1 MKKIVN
7 KICEYP
13 KRVLVISCILL
24 VISFIAMSLTRIN
37 YDILV
42 YLPKDIETIKGQD
55 ILTDDF
61 DMGAYSIAVTT
72 NMNSKDIL
80 KFEND
85 ISNVKGVN
93 KVVSIYD
100 VIGSNIPLEMLPSDI
115 TKYLNN
121 DNTDILFITFNGSTS
136 SNETLDAVSEIRKI
150 TNNKLK
156 LGGMSSMVLDTMNL
170 SNKEIAIYI
179 VIAVVLCILILE
191 LSLDSYLAPVL
202 LLANIGFAIVFNLGT
217 NLFMGQI
224 SYITKALVAVLQL
237 GVTTDFSIFLYHS
250 YESKKK
256 NMDKKDAMKEAINET
271 FSSVMGSSLTTV
283 AGFLVL
289 CTMSLTL
296 GKDLGIVMAK
306 GVILGVVCVLT
317 LFPSMLLVFDKQIEK
332 TSHKSINLDFSPL
345 NRFIVKNHVLLF
357 IIFLVLLVPA
367 YLGYKNIDVYY
378 KMDRSLPE
386 TLESISTNTLLKDK
400 FNIVS
405 PEIILVSNDTNE
417 NTIDSMVNEIK
428 NVDGV
433 DFALSFSDISK
444 LGISED
450 MLSDKML
457 KVFKSDNY
465 QMVLVNSLYE
475 VASDEINEQI
485 GEINAIVK
493 KYDDKAIVAG
503 EGPLMKDLIT
513 ISDTDFNNVNASS
526 IICIFIILF
535 IVLKNYSLPFLLI
548 CTIEAAIII
557 NMSFSYFGGVTL
569 PFIAPIVLG
578 TIQLGATIDYAILLT
593 TTYIGKRK
601 NGISSKDAMIQTLN
615 YNGKSILVSGL
626 CFFAATFGVGVYSD
640 IDMVGSLCTLIS
652 RGAVISMIVV
662 IFVLPSIL
670 IIFDK
675 LIMKTEIRK
684 DKIMKKIN
692 GLFAVAVMALLL
704 NPINTMALTKDEM
717 VFGKIDNSGEIKSMF
732 INEHLI
738 NNDKKDS
745 LDDYSELKDILNIN
759 GDETYSIDGNKLT
772 WKANGNDI
780 YYQGK
785 TDKEL
790 PISVS
795 ASYSLDGNDM
805 NVSDM
810 LGKSGHVVI
819 KLKYTNSDK
828 HVSKING
835 KKETLYTPFVVTY
848 GTIISSKENTNIKV
862 SSGKIIS
869 NGSKN
874 IVTAIALPGLYES
887 LGYSSLKDMNTI
899 TIEYDTTSFELGT
912 SYSVITPKIVDS
924 SDLKVFDK
932 LDKLYDSSKELS
944 DNMNKIDDSTKLLR
958 DGSST
963 LKNSLEM
970 SINKLSN
977 DKSSALTDEQ
987 ISKIAS
993 QANASV
999 MGSLT
1004 DEYKKNIQDSTF
1016 AIVEKSLEAEDSEA
1030 TSYVTNLVSESFKEF
1045 LIQSGKMEDYI
1056 ACERAKATLE
1066 DVTTNESCIKIASD
1080 KSISAAL
1087 NALSKSNNETA
1098 SYVKNRTARKVSD
1111 AVSVSVLENTA
1122 NSVSTSVASSV
1133 ASLVGNGVKEESVK
1147 SITFSLNTLYNG
1159 VSQID
1164 SGINELSDGVS
1175 KFNDEG
1181 IQKLNKLI
1189 NGEVKES
1196 STKIKELVKLGE
1208 KYQTFAGNSDNQDS
1222 ETKFVL
1228 VMDGQKLEKEVKVN
1242 DSSKTE
1248 TTFIQ
1253 RIKNLF
1259 K

>member
-13 KRVLVISCILL
+13 KKVLVISCILL
-24 VISFIAMSLTRIN
+24 VFSFIAMSLTRIN

-80 KFEND
+80 KLEND

-115 TKYLNN
+115 TKYLNK
-121 DNTDILFITFNGSTS
+121 DNTDILFITFKGSTS

-150 TNNKLK
+150 TDNKLK

-179 VIAVVLCILILE
+179 VIAVLLCTLILE

-202 LLANIGFAIVFNLGT
+202 LLGNIGCAIVFNLGT

-306 GVILGVVCVLT
+306 GVILGVICVLT

-332 TSHKSINLDFSPL
+332 TSHRSINLDFSHL

-357 IIFLVLLVPA
+357 VIFLILLVPA

-378 KMDRSLPE
+378 KMDKSLPA

-405 PEIILVSNDTNE
+405 PEIILVSNDTKE
-417 NTIDSMVNEIK
+417 NIIDSMVNEIK

-433 DFALSFSDISK
+433 DFVLSFSDISK

-465 QMVLVNSLYE
+465 QMILVNSLYE

-485 GEINAIVK
+485 GEINTIVK
-493 KYDDKAIVAG
+493 KYDNKAIVAG

-513 ISDTDFNNVNASS
+513 ISDTDFNNVNVSS

-548 CTIEAAIII
+548 CAIEAAIII

-593 TTYIGKRK
+593 TTYICKRK
-601 NGISSKDAMIQTLN
+601 SGISSKDAMIQTLN

-652 RGAVISMIVV
+652 RGAVISMMVV

-692 GLFAVAVMALLL
+692 GLFAVAVIALIL

-745 LDDYSELKDILNIN
+745 LYDYSELKDILNIN

-795 ASYSLDGNDM
+795 VSYCLDGNDM
-805 NVSDM
+805 NVSD
-810 LGKSGHVVI
+810 
-819 KLKYTNSDK
+819 
-828 HVSKING
+828 
-835 KKETLYTPFVVTY
+835 
-848 GTIISSKENTNIKV
+848 
-862 SSGKIIS
+862 
-869 NGSKN
+869 
-874 IVTAIALPGLYES
+874 AW
-887 LGYSSLKDMNTI
+887 
-899 TIEYDTTSFELGT
+899 
-912 SYSVITPKIVDS
+912 
-924 SDLKVFDK
+924 
-932 LDKLYDSSKELS
+932 
-944 DNMNKIDDSTKLLR
+944 
-958 DGSST
+958 
-963 LKNSLEM
+963 
-970 SINKLSN
+970 
-977 DKSSALTDEQ
+977 
-987 ISKIAS
+987 
-993 QANASV
+993 
-999 MGSLT
+999 
-1004 DEYKKNIQDSTF
+1004 
-1016 AIVEKSLEAEDSEA
+1016 
-1030 TSYVTNLVSESFKEF
+1030 
-1045 LIQSGKMEDYI
+1045 
-1056 ACERAKATLE
+1056 
-1066 DVTTNESCIKIASD
+1066 
-1080 KSISAAL
+1080 
-1087 NALSKSNNETA
+1087 
-1098 SYVKNRTARKVSD
+1098 
-1111 AVSVSVLENTA
+1111 
-1122 NSVSTSVASSV
+1122 
-1133 ASLVGNGVKEESVK
+1133 
-1147 SITFSLNTLYNG
+1147 
-1159 VSQID
+1159 
-1164 SGINELSDGVS
+1164 
-1175 KFNDEG
+1175 
-1181 IQKLNKLI
+1181 
-1189 NGEVKES
+1189 
-1196 STKIKELVKLGE
+1196 
-1208 KYQTFAGNSDNQDS
+1208 
-1222 ETKFVL
+1222 
-1228 VMDGQKLEKEVKVN
+1228 
-1242 DSSKTE
+1242 
-1248 TTFIQ
+1248 
-1253 RIKNLF
+1253 
-1259 K
+1259 